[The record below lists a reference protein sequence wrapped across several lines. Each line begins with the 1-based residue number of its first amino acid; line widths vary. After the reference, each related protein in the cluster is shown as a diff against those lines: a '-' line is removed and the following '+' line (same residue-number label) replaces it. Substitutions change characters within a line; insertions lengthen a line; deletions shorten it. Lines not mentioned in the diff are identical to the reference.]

1 MPLTPKGE
9 KIMGNMKEQYGS
21 EKAKEVFY
29 ASENKGTISGVHDAS
44 EHDPKS
50 GQFTSGSGGSKPT
63 PKSFWSYQASSPTPE
78 HGSAVAAGRFRGS
91 KADWEGLSPGM
102 RREIMRTSSKDK
114 KDEPEEAGTPVRR
127 PNLLG
132 TVCSPNGIK
141 PAEVEMHDATPD
153 RHPET
158 GQFIS
163 GGGSTTKVPSTKP
176 PSNYGEKRKPYGPT
190 GATTWGHT
198 DSKDQDMMSSGA
210 SPSASMS
217 SPSSMS
223 STGVSSSTTGSTSSG
238 TMVDSKDEEVKA
250 KEIKSATPPMNN
262 LSRSGNPG
270 AVTGNLV
277 PYSGITVGDSLHNQN
292 VRNRAFWSRKR
303 R

>member
-163 GGGSTTKVPSTKP
+163 GV
-176 PSNYGEKRKPYGPT
+176 
-190 GATTWGHT
+190 
-198 DSKDQDMMSSGA
+198 KDQDMMSSGA

-223 STGVSSSTTGSTSSG
+223 STGVSSSTTGSTSTG
-238 TMVDSKDEEVKA
+238 TMVDSRDEEVKA
-250 KEIKSATPPMNN
+250 KELKSATPPMNN

-292 VRNRAFWSRKR
+292 IRNRAFWSRKGR
-303 R
+303 

>member
-1 MPLTPKGE
+1 MPL
-9 KIMGNMKEQYGS
+9 KEGS
-21 EKAKEVFY
+21 SQE
-29 ASENKGTISGVHDAS
+29 TISQNIS
-44 EHDPKS
+44 EMVKS
-50 GQFTSGSGGSKPT
+50 GHPQK
-63 PKSFWSYQASSPTPE
+63 Q
-78 HGSAVAAGRFRGS
+78 AVAA
-91 KADWEGLSPGM
+91 ALSNAGKS
-102 RREIMRTSSKDK
+102 RTSDK

-132 TVCSPNGIK
+132 TVCSPNGIQ
-141 PAEVEMHDATPD
+141 PADVKLH
-153 RHPET
+153 
-158 GQFIS
+158 
-163 GGGSTTKVPSTKP
+163 
-176 PSNYGEKRKPYGPT
+176 
-190 GATTWGHT
+190 
-198 DSKDQDMMSSGA
+198 DQDMMSSGA

-292 VRNRAFWSRKR
+292 VRNRAFWSRKGR